1 MKRIAQWIVNKLS
14 KRYGLGVS
22 SSIPNVVYKESQPID
37 FQERRIVPRDYAHSE
52 KWMEEWIKEELLMK
66 LKPFI
71 NVKAEKDPY
80 SQQAVLEARITVY
93 KRDAE

>member
-14 KRYGLGVS
+14 KRYGLGAY
-22 SSIPNVVYKESQPID
+22 SSIPNVVYKESQPIT
-37 FQERRIVPRDYAHSE
+37 FHERRIVPRDYAHDE
-52 KWMEEWIKEELLMK
+52 KWITEWIKEELLMK
-66 LKPFI
+66 LKPLV

-80 SQQAVLEARITVY
+80 SQQIVLEARITVY